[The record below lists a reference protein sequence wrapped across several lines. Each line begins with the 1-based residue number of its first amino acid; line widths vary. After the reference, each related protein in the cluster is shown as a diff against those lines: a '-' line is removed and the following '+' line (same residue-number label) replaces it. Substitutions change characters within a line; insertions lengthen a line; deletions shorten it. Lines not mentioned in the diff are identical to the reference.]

1 MEKTS
6 DQEPILFE
14 SEKEWREWLS
24 RHHTQTEGVWMK
36 VAKKS
41 AGVKSITIGDALDTA
56 LCYGWIDGQ
65 RRSYDDAFYLQKY
78 TPRRPKSLWSKVNIA
93 KVEALIAAGRMQE
106 PGFAAI
112 AAAKADGRWEAA
124 YASQRT
130 AETPPELETA
140 LARNP
145 RAKAFYETL
154 NKTNRYAIIWRLLT
168 AKTDKTKQA
177 RLEKMI
183 AMLEGGKTFH

>member
-24 RHHTQTEGVWMK
+24 RHYTQTEGVWMK

-106 PGFAAI
+106 SGFAAI
-112 AAAKADGRWEAA
+112 AAAKADGRWDAA

-130 AETPPELETA
+130 AETPPELEAA
-140 LARNP
+140 LAKNP
-145 RAKAFYETL
+145 KAKAFYETL
-154 NKTNRYAIIWRLLT
+154 NKTNRYAVIWRLLT
-168 AKTDKTKQA
+168 AKTEKTKQA

-183 AMLEGGKTFH
+183 AMLEDGKTFH

>member
-1 MEKTS
+1 
-6 DQEPILFE
+6 
-14 SEKEWREWLS
+14 
-24 RHHTQTEGVWMK
+24 MK

-106 PGFAAI
+106 SGFAAI
-112 AAAKADGRWEAA
+112 AAAKADGRWDAA

-130 AETPPELETA
+130 AETPPELEAA
-140 LARNP
+140 LAKNP
-145 RAKAFYETL
+145 KAKAFYETL
-154 NKTNRYAIIWRLLT
+154 NKTNRYAVIWRLLT
-168 AKTDKTKQA
+168 AKTEKTKQA

-183 AMLEGGKTFH
+183 AMLEDGKTFH